1 MLIFPLPYIIIKS
14 AELAFKGNESPVP
27 QMIFLNMQIA
37 DWGCPADR
45 KGGHA
50 AYRIDKER
58 ILHE

>member
-37 DWGCPADR
+37 DWGCPEDR